1 MKIFVSP
8 RPVNEARIKELL
20 INYEIEYV
28 DDEWLKM
35 QPPEPNH
42 RVFDFLRDYHIPEYL
57 AIDLIQHN
65 GYVYDGQA
73 LLWQWIEDEKEKHR
87 PKFRFCL
94 EGQRAIPRRRFW
106 GREAENINMNPF
118 LAREVRKPLCAA

>member
-8 RPVNEARIKELL
+8 RPVDEARIKEHI
-20 INYEIEYV
+20 INYEIECV
-28 DDEWLKM
+28 DEGWLKM
-35 QPPEPNH
+35 LPAEPNP

-94 EGQRAIPRRRFW
+94 EGRRVKPRRRF
-106 GREAENINMNPF
+106 
-118 LAREVRKPLCAA
+118 